1 MHSGLLRFISNWGL
15 IGVVLFYSV
24 GSALIAH
31 HTKRIFKPA
40 SAGGSEYRREYAG
53 RHDEADRRKL
63 LVEATLQN
71 STSDLIKWGSEE
83 SDLTLYDV
91 AFGAEYFY
99 EEDDMAKS
107 NQGRDAQNN
116 DGDTEKKDET
126 EEDLTR
132 IQTKLKCVETVL
144 KKAVIEAYCVDGQ
157 TKGLQ
162 LTGLDEISEAKEL
175 QINSGDI
182 ILAVNGNTLS
192 SKKDA
197 YEIFLRARKEPI
209 MIIDLLQD
217 GKTKKLLLAF
227 E

>member
-1 MHSGLLRFISNWGL
+1 MHSGSLRFLSNWGL
-15 IGVVLFYSV
+15 IGVILFYSV
-24 GSALIAH
+24 GSTMIAH

-40 SAGGSEYRREYAG
+40 SAGGSEYREYAG
-53 RHDEADRRKL
+53 GTYDADRQRL
-63 LVEATLQN
+63 LVEATLQDG
-71 STSDLIKWGSEE
+71 TTGLMRWGSEE

-99 EEDDMAKS
+99 EDNIAES
-107 NQGRDAQNN
+107 NQGRDARNK
-116 DGDTEKKDET
+116 DTEKKDDDEQ
-126 EEDLTR
+126 ELTR
-132 IQTKLKCVETVL
+132 IQTRLKCVETLL
-144 KKAVIEAYCVDGQ
+144 KRAVIDAYCVDGQ

-209 MIIDLLQD
+209 MIIDLVQD
-217 GKTKKLLLAF
+217 GRTKKLLLAF